1 MIEKRLAELSLTLPP
16 LASAAG
22 SFVGF
27 KVAGNLV
34 FVSGQLPLKDGKPTL
49 VGKVGAGVTTEECY
63 VAAQQC
69 ALNVLAQLKVALGGD
84 WSRLRQAVRVGGFVN
99 CVPDFPDAPKVV
111 NGASDLLVKVLGPA
125 GTHARAAVGVASLP
139 ANVAVEIEAVFE
151 VIP

>member
-1 MIEKRLAELSLTLPP
+1 MIEKKLAELSLMLPSLTP
-16 LASAAG
+16 AAG

-34 FVSGQLPLKDGKPTL
+34 FVSGQLPLKDGKPTV
-49 VGKVGAGVTTEECY
+49 VGKVGAGVTTEESY

-84 WSRLRQAVRVGGFVN
+84 WSRLHQAVRVGGFVN
-99 CVPDFPDAPKVV
+99 CVPDYPDAPKVV

-139 ANVAVEIEAVFE
+139 MNVAVEIEAVFE
-151 VIP
+151 VAL